1 MSDIKIMRCLK
12 PTYNKSLILSRLGY
26 HKNRTVIPADA
37 MHEVERLIFDA
48 ERTLCITAAYRIMN
62 ILQIIVPKII
72 LEDGTILSGQ
82 RLSELLKNSRQ
93 ALIMGATG
101 GKKIMELIDRL
112 QAEGR
117 MSEAVVIDAAASEI
131 TDSALDLVMNYV
143 EQSLRPKGKFLTKMR
158 FSHRLPYAPYSYQR
172 TLHGF
177 RRPVTVGQRKPRRRQ
192 TELPWQT
199 SEAFRATM
207 EALISSLHRSFE
219 VFLHQMPCP
228 EVP

>member
-1 MSDIKIMRCLK
+1 MRCLK

-158 FSHRLPYAPYSYQR
+158 FSPGYGDFDIKQQEDFYRLLEGSN
-172 TLHGF
+172 LGI
-177 RRPVTVGQRKPRRRQ
+177 
-192 TELPWQT
+192 ELN
-199 SEAFRATM
+199 EAYL
-207 EALISSLHRSFE
+207 LIPEKS
-219 VFLHQMPCP
+219 VFAIAGICGEH
-228 EVP
+228 E